1 MKNCSVL
8 ILAAAL
14 VVLLAAAG
22 FLYTRLAPSAGGN
35 TLAAT
40 QENSSSQSSQEQ
52 EDTST
57 QANPAPSFPMEDQEG
72 NTRELSEFLGEK
84 PVYLNFW
91 ASTCGPCKSEMP
103 DIHELYQLYG
113 EDIHFILV
121 NVGPAMGDT
130 REQAEAYLE
139 EEGFTFP
146 VYYDVDYQAITT
158 YGINSFPFSIFIDAE
173 GNLITYGQG
182 LLSRELLEKGLNMIA
197 PDTVPAPDET

>member
-1 MKNCSVL
+1 MKKRSAL

-14 VVLLAAAG
+14 VVVLAAAG
-22 FLYTRLAPSAGGN
+22 FLYTRLAPNAGGN
-35 TLAAT
+35 TLAGT
-40 QENSSSQSSQEQ
+40 QDSSSSQSSQEQ
-52 EDTST
+52 EDTSK
-57 QANPAPSFPMEDQEG
+57 QSNPAPSFSMEDQEG

-103 DIHELYQLYG
+103 DIHALYQLYG

-139 EEGFTFP
+139 EECFTFP

-197 PDTVPAPDET
+197 PDTVPAPD